1 MFTLAISCLT
11 TSNLPW
17 FMNLEFQVPMQYC
30 SLQNWTLLS
39 PPDTSMTGHH
49 FHFGS
54 VSSFSLELFLQ
65 LSPVP
70 YWAPTIL
77 GRGGH
82 LSVSYLLPFDT
93 AHGILKARMLKRS
106 AIPFSSGPHPLAST
120 ISQSLLR
127 FIPIESVM
135 LSNHLILWGPLLLLP
150 SVFPSIKVFSSEL
163 ALHIRWPKFWSF
175 SFSIGPSNEYSE
187 LISFRI
193 DRFNF
198 LAVQGT
204 LKSLL

>member
-1 MFTLAISCLT
+1 
-11 TSNLPW
+11 
-17 FMNLEFQVPMQYC
+17 
-30 SLQNWTLLS
+30 
-39 PPDTSMTGHH
+39 MTEHH

-135 LSNHLILWGPLLLLP
+135 LSNHLIHCHPLFFLP
-150 SVFPSIKVFSSEL
+150 SLFPRIRFFSNDL
-163 ALHIRWPKFWSF
+163 PLCIRWAKYWSF
-175 SFSIGPSNEYSE
+175 SFSISPSNNYPGLSS
-187 LISFRI
+187 ISI
-193 DRFNF
+193 DLFDLR
-198 LAVQGT
+198 AVQGT
-204 LKSLL
+204 VKSLLQHQNLKA

>member
-1 MFTLAISCLT
+1 
-11 TSNLPW
+11 
-17 FMNLEFQVPMQYC
+17 MNLEFQVPMQYC

-120 ISQSLLR
+120 ISQSSLKVMSS
-127 FIPIESVM
+127 ESVM
-135 LSNHLILWGPLLLLP
+135 PSNHLIPCHPFYSHLQ
-150 SVFPSIKVFSSEL
+150 SFPASG
-163 ALHIRWPKFWSF
+163 SF
-175 SFSIGPSNEYSE
+175 QMS
-187 LISFRI
+187 
-193 DRFNF
+193 
-198 LAVQGT
+198 
-204 LKSLL
+204 

>member
-1 MFTLAISCLT
+1 MQCLVVVQSLNHVRLFMT
-11 TSNLPW
+11 PW
-17 FMNLEFQVPMQYC
+17 TAARQTP
-30 SLQNWTLLS
+30 LS
-39 PPDTSMTGHH
+39 G
-49 FHFGS
+49 
-54 VSSFSLELFLQ
+54 
-65 LSPVP
+65 
-70 YWAPTIL
+70 
-77 GRGGH
+77 
-82 LSVSYLLPFDT
+82 
-93 AHGILKARMLKRS
+93 
-106 AIPFSSGPHPLAST
+106 T
-120 ISQSLLR
+120 ISRSLLR

-204 LKSLL
+204 LKSLLQHHNSKASLLQCSAFFMIQFSHPHLSTGETVALYRPLSAKWYLCFLVCYLGLS

>member
-1 MFTLAISCLT
+1 
-11 TSNLPW
+11 
-17 FMNLEFQVPMQYC
+17 
-30 SLQNWTLLS
+30 
-39 PPDTSMTGHH
+39 MTGHH

-135 LSNHLILWGPLLLLP
+135 LSNHLILCCPLLLLP
-150 SVFPSIKVFSSEL
+150 SIFPIIRVFSNES
-163 ALHIRWPKFWSF
+163 ALSIRWPRYWSF
-175 SFSIGPSNEYSE
+175 DCSISPSSEYSSGGYLHRRRWE
-187 LISFRI
+187 FLLSKAAF
-193 DRFNF
+193 FNW
-198 LAVQGT
+198 GRSE
-204 LKSLL
+204 KGW